1 MWCSSVL
8 LPEVI
13 YSWYIFIVV
22 KQMMSSF
29 GAIHDDIDYLKPA
42 KEFLQRLWNV
52 LSRPGIVK
60 FPKHSSYFE
69 SKWKILLN
77 VDYANNNSKN
87 IFNKEKVRI
96 SRQQHE

>member
-1 MWCSSVL
+1 MT
-8 LPEVI
+8 
-13 YSWYIFIVV
+13 
-22 KQMMSSF
+22 SSF
-29 GAIHDDIDYLKPA
+29 GAIHDDLDYLKPA

-52 LSRPGIVK
+52 LSRPGIVN

-69 SKWKILLN
+69 SMWKILFN

-96 SRQQHE
+96 SRQQYE